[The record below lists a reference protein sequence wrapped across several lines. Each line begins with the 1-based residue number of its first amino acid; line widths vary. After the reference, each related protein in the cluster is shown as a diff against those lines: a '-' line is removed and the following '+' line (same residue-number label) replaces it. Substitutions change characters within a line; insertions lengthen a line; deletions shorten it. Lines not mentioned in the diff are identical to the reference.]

1 MRRGFTIVELLIVVF
16 LLGVLIALVAPAIL
30 QTRGAARRATCQN
43 RQHEL
48 MLAIA
53 SFEQAKDRLPG
64 WRERLG
70 APGKSKDV
78 SWSFVLL
85 PYLQRKD
92 LYQRYAP
99 GGEAATSDPHESVDL
114 LVCPD
119 DVELAATAPLS
130 YGVNC
135 GLQDG
140 ANPDIYGRFDLPAN
154 GLFHDQRPPSGW
166 QGRPLVQMR
175 SADIKDGASVTLA
188 LADRTEVVRW
198 TDWQT
203 ERGVGLWWQDKLDPP
218 AEARVNGVRPPLAE
232 SKNVNHVR
240 PSSGHAGGVLVS
252 FADGS
257 GKFLSDQVDYLV
269 YALLMT
275 PHGAK
280 AALPGGGEVPAVF
293 RTSALPE
300 GALGE

>member
-1 MRRGFTIVELLIVVF
+1 MRRGFTIVELLIVIF

-30 QTRGAARRATCQN
+30 QARGAARRATCQN

-48 MLAIA
+48 TLAIA
-53 SFEQAKDRLPG
+53 AFEQAKDRLPG

-85 PYLQRKD
+85 PYLQHKD

-99 GGEAATSDPHESVDL
+99 GGEASAADPHETVEL
-114 LVCPD
+114 LICPD
-119 DVELAATAPLS
+119 DVGLAGSAPLS
-130 YGVNC
+130 YAVNS
-135 GLQDG
+135 GLQDA
-140 ANPDIYGRFDLPAN
+140 ANPTVYGRFDLPAN

-166 QGRPLVQMR
+166 QGRPIVQMR
-175 SADIKDGASVTLA
+175 TADIKDGAGVTLS
-188 LADRTEVVRW
+188 LSDRTEVVRW

-203 ERGVGLWWQDKLDPP
+203 ERGVALWWQNTLDPP
-218 AEARVNGVRPPLAE
+218 AESRVNGVQPPLAE
-232 SKNVNHVR
+232 SKNLNHVR
-240 PSSGHAGGVLVS
+240 PSSGHSGGVMVS

-257 GKFLSDQVDYLV
+257 GRFLSNDVDYMV

-280 AALPGGGEVPAVF
+280 AALPDGGEVQSVF
-293 RTSALPE
+293 RTTALPE